1 MNKKNL
7 LPALAACLLAA
18 PALTAQTAQDTLNYY
33 KKQAAVKSETR
44 RTDRAFAAALAQ
56 NVGAWLRVNPQDQAA
71 KDALLLQYNLQK
83 RADEYPAALVSLL
96 KIRFYYPSQA
106 DINLLNTNVD
116 AVMNETDKKQK
127 GNALAALAADTAD
140 LDRAEKEAALLEALV
155 NIKSGKLY
163 AVSAAEFEDFF
174 VRNPKYAQ
182 NDKLELLYG
191 DLHRQNGN
199 YLAAVSQYK
208 KVAELYAKTPYK
220 AASLRMVGDVY
231 ADNLRDTETAT
242 AIYTSVLRQ
251 FPDSNEVGI
260 VYKHMAIMDENNKN
274 YESAVINYDKAA
286 ELLAGQEP
294 AYEALR
300 GKADVYLKT
309 KDYQSAFD
317 TLQAAAE
324 AFRADEPKYADSMRK
339 AAEVAQKRLKD
350 GNLQTVTLEKILL
363 AYPKTQ
369 HAPEIMYDL
378 AYAYEKQ
385 GKAADAIGVYK
396 KLIVSYPTDSYANKA
411 QGRLS
416 RLEK

>member
-7 LPALAACLLAA
+7 TLTLAACLLAA
-18 PALTAQTAQDTLNYY
+18 PALLAQTTQDTLNYY
-33 KKQAAVKSETR
+33 KKQAAVKSDSR
-44 RTDRAFAAALAQ
+44 RTDRAFASALAE
-56 NVGAWLRVNPQDQAA
+56 NVGAWLRVNPQDKAA
-71 KDALLLQYNLQK
+71 KEALLLQYNLQN
-83 RADEYPAALVSLL
+83 RADNYPAALVSLL
-96 KIRFYYPSQA
+96 KIRFYYPSQT
-106 DINLLNTNVD
+106 DISILNTNVD
-116 AVMNETDKKQK
+116 AVMGEMDKKQK
-127 GNALAALAADTAD
+127 GRALSALAVDTENMN
-140 LDRAEKEAALLEALV
+140 RAEQEAALLEALV
-155 NIKSGKLY
+155 GVKSGKLY
-163 AVSAAEFEDFF
+163 AVTAAEFEDFF
-174 VRNPKYAQ
+174 VSNPKYAQ
-182 NDKLELLYG
+182 NDKMELLYG

-199 YLAAVSQYK
+199 YLAAISQYK

-231 ADNLRDTETAT
+231 ADNLRDSETAT

-251 FPDSNEVGI
+251 FPDSNEIGI

-274 YESAVINYDKAA
+274 YDSAVINYNKAA

-309 KDYQSAFD
+309 KDYRSAFN
-317 TLQAAAE
+317 TLEAAAE
-324 AFRADEPKYADSMRK
+324 AFRADEPKYVDSMRK

-350 GNLQTVTLEKILL
+350 GGLQTVTLEKILL

-369 HAPEIMYDL
+369 HAPEIMYEL

-385 GKAADAIGVYK
+385 GKGVQAADVYK
-396 KLIVSYPTDSYANKA
+396 KLIVTYPTDSYANKA